1 MPKRDAGNEL
11 NHDNWEDEEEPEEAG
26 EFKKASEEALKGRVF
41 RKGKRR
47 NLTEDQKKN
56 IFAGFGGFTSSN
68 KSAEEAFSFLGNS
81 KPEEK
86 KDDDN
91 AAPKESKGDE
101 KKSEEE
107 GEKSNGNSKPDD
119 LMAKF
124 MTKKSDSWCC
134 DVCMISNDAD
144 KLKCVAC
151 ETSKPGGRGG
161 GAPLT
166 GSPKKSESL
175 TPSADPLMAKF
186 MTKGADSSKWSCDVC
201 MISNPS
207 DKDKCLACDNLNP
220 KAPTASKT
228 NNETAAEVETKPT
241 FNFGGGGGFKFVES
255 AANKTDSAFS
265 SFKFGSVASQ
275 PTESSVT
282 VGGFKFGSADEASAP
297 PTGGFKFGS
306 SDAQAHTATA
316 DQVAGFKFGN
326 SSEDASSTPAKV
338 ADFKFGSTEAPSNAG
353 TTGFFSVKPVSSS
366 ISSPFQGPT
375 GFLFSSTEKVS
386 GTPKKA
392 DAPTKARRKEYLA
405 SLKAL
410 NTQVTN
416 WIKSHVDE
424 NPLVDLSPVFKD
436 YGKHLQQLR
445 TKFDIKSI
453 EMGEST
459 EKKSEEKA
467 STEEATEQ
475 KKESAVPAMF
485 SSVSVISKDG
495 EKKEPFSFG
504 VSQSGFGNLSSGFGS
519 GTGFSF
525 GSLNSKKVSEPENG
539 GTEVGKDGDEE
550 EDEAV
555 KVEEKAEEAVVEEDA
570 LFSKKCKL
578 FYKKE
583 DSYTERGLGT
593 IHLKLTAEKKVQVVV
608 RAGTS
613 LGNILLNVLIGE
625 GIPVER
631 VGKNNVMV
639 ICVPNPPIDLKAD
652 PQPTTF
658 LIRVKTSEEADELKE
673 KMLSLGS
680 TETSVTES
688 V

>member
-41 RKGKRR
+41 KKGKRR

-68 KSAEEAFSFLGNS
+68 KSAEEAFSFLGNP

-86 KDDDN
+86 KDDD
-91 AAPKESKGDE
+91 AAKSKESNGDG
-101 KKSEEE
+101 KKEEE
-107 GEKSNGNSKPDD
+107 KEEKSNGGSKPDD

-124 MTKKSDSWCC
+124 MAKKSGSWSC

-144 KLKCVAC
+144 KVKCVAC
-151 ETSKPGGRGG
+151 ETPKPGG
-161 GAPLT
+161 AAAVS
-166 GSPKKSESL
+166 GSPKKFESQM
-175 TPSADPLMAKF
+175 PSSDPLMAKF
-186 MTKGADSSKWSCDVC
+186 LTKGANSSKWSCEVC

-207 DKDKCLACDNLNP
+207 DKVKCVACETPNP
-220 KAPTASKT
+220 KVSASAPTVSTK
-228 NNETAAEVETKPT
+228 NDEETKPT
-241 FNFGGGGGFKFVES
+241 FNFGGGGGGFKFVD
-255 AANKTDSAFS
+255 AAASKTDSPLS
-265 SFKFGSVASQ
+265 SFKFGSAAPQ
-275 PTESSVT
+275 PAEASVT
-282 VGGFKFGSADEASAP
+282 GGGFKFGSADEASAAP
-297 PTGGFKFGS
+297 PTGGFKFGV
-306 SDAQAHTATA
+306 SDAQAHTSTA
-316 DQVAGFKFGN
+316 EQVAGFKFGN
-326 SSEDASSTPAKV
+326 SSEAASSTPAQV
-338 ADFKFGSTEAPSNAG
+338 TGFKFGAGTETSSNAA
-353 TTGFFSVKPVSSS
+353 TTGFFSAKPVSGNV
-366 ISSPFQGPT
+366 SSPFQGPT

-386 GTPKKA
+386 ATPKKA
-392 DAPTKARRKEYLA
+392 DAPTKAKRKEYLA

-453 EMGEST
+453 EMGESA
-459 EKKSEEKA
+459 EKKPEDSASAAEEGKDGG
-467 STEEATEQ
+467 Q
-475 KKESAVPAMF
+475 KKESTVTMF
-485 SSVSVISKDG
+485 PNVTAAASKDV

-519 GTGFSF
+519 GAGFSF
-525 GSLNSKKVSEPENG
+525 GSLNSKKDSEPENG
-539 GTEVGKDGDEE
+539 EAEVDKDGDEE
-550 EDEAV
+550 EEAV
-555 KVEEKAEEAVVEEDA
+555 KVDEKSETVVEEDA
-570 LFSKKCKL
+570 FFSKKCKL

-593 IHLKLTAEKKVQVVV
+593 IHLKLTDEKKVQVVV

-613 LGNILLNVLIGE
+613 LGNILLNVLISE

-639 ICVPNPPIDLKAD
+639 ICLPNPPIDLKAD

-658 LIRVKTSEEADELKE
+658 LIRVKTGEEADELKE
-673 KMLSLGS
+673 KMLSLDAA
-680 TETSVTES
+680 ETSV
-688 V
+688 